1 MASPQTNPTVFE
13 RIEALFHE
21 VSTLPAGEQ
30 EAALRAARLD
40 APEIAEMVVQLLKAD
55 QEVLSRIEQQP
66 EPRSDRTDENIPDRI
81 GDYRLVEL
89 LGSGGMGSVYRA
101 RRETKEDVSRTIGAD
116 VVALKVLFVASI
128 SASGVPTFLAERD
141 ALARLSHSGIA
152 RLLDAG
158 ITDDGLTW
166 VAMELVQGI
175 RLDTYAKE
183 SSSADELLGV
193 LVELCD
199 AVAYMHRH
207 LMLHGDIK
215 PSNVMVTVEKH
226 AKLLDFGTAQ
236 MLSTESELQGTDET
250 TLRPITMRYASPENL
265 KGERLSTASDVYSL
279 GITLY
284 RILAGSLP
292 AKLLDDD
299 FAGHYEELRSGTVK
313 PPCSPQL
320 LTRLKISPALADDLN
335 AIVRKAIRYQP
346 AERYS
351 GAGAMAED
359 LRAAR
364 VRGLVRARSGD
375 SLYWLS
381 VVYRRNRLAL
391 SAAIAA
397 FVVILA
403 GLCVSTYQGSVARA
417 AQQVAARRVQAERR
431 LAHFLLFDFF
441 DQLREQ
447 PGSIDAEKL
456 AATEAL
462 RSLNELTEADH
473 DPELLI
479 DSADG
484 YTRLGKLL
492 GSPYEEDL
500 GDVPG
505 GRKALMQ
512 AFDIAQELVQANP
525 QNRHYQQSLADARTG
540 LAQTYMGEGK
550 FPEARDWITPA
561 AETMNALASAPGSN
575 AETMLDAA
583 SIFNTYGDVYGQEA
597 NLAVHDGPR
606 SIALYRQSQSFYR
619 QGIARDPKCYACR
632 SGAAVE
638 SWKLGMLHRDVDSK
652 QALAYYQEALQA
664 IESLPP
670 NELQK
675 PLAVRRHIFIRM
687 RLAETE
693 ATLGDPSSAVK
704 LNEGARKDA
713 LDLVAKSPQDLR
725 ARRDLADLDS
735 FLTDNYLAIQKPQE
749 ALMIAR
755 EYHATEEAIAS
766 LSPSS
771 QLWLHMRFDSEFLEA
786 KALRAAGH
794 AGEAELTLTRALQD
808 AIAAGQKPDA
818 PGNVLLTAARHLSEA
833 HRSPALAAQFMERE
847 MKDNA
852 EPDGE
857 EIMELAQSESD
868 AGNREAARKAMA
880 SAAAYLT
887 AHPHC
892 SGHDTYLHQLRALE
906 HR

>member
-1 MASPQTNPTVFE
+1 M
-13 RIEALFHE
+13 EALFHE
-21 VSTLPAGEQ
+21 VCGLPEGERQ
-30 EAALRAARLD
+30 AALRAARLD
-40 APEIAEMVVQLLKAD
+40 APEIAEMVLQLLKAD
-55 QEVLSRIEQQP
+55 QEVLSRLEQQP
-66 EPRSDRTDENIPDRI
+66 KPVADRSHENIPDRI

-101 RRETKEDVSRTIGAD
+101 KRETKEDVSRTVGAD
-116 VVALKVLFVASI
+116 EVALKLLFVASV
-128 SASGVPTFLAERD
+128 SASGVPNFLAERN

-152 RLLDAG
+152 RLLNAG

-166 VAMELVQGI
+166 VAMELVHGI

-183 SSSADELLGV
+183 CASADELLGV

-236 MLSTESELQGTDET
+236 ILSAESDLQGTNET
-250 TLRPITMRYASPENL
+250 GLRSITMRYASPENL
-265 KGERLSTASDVYSL
+265 QGQRLSTASDVYSL

-299 FAGHYEELRSGTVK
+299 FAGHYEELRSGTLK

-320 LTRLKISPALADDLN
+320 STGLKISPALADDVN

-351 GAGAMAED
+351 SAGAMADD

-364 VRGLVRARSGD
+364 ARGLVRARSGD
-375 SLYWLS
+375 SLYRLS
-381 VVYRRNRLAL
+381 VFYRRNRLAL

-397 FVVILA
+397 FAVILV
-403 GLCVSTYQGSVARA
+403 GLGISTYQGAVARA

-462 RSLNELTEADH
+462 RSLNEMTAADH
-473 DPELLI
+473 DPQLLI

-512 AFDIAQELVQANP
+512 AFALAQGLVQANP
-525 QNRHYQQSLADARTG
+525 HNRHYQQSLADARTG

-561 AETMNALASAPGSN
+561 AATMSALASAPGSN
-575 AETMLDAA
+575 AETLLDAA

-606 SIALYRQSQSFYR
+606 SIALYRQAQAFYE
-619 QGIARDPKCYACR
+619 QGIARDPKCYACL

-652 QALAYYQEALQA
+652 QALAYYQKALHA
-664 IESLPP
+664 IESLPAD
-670 NELQK
+670 ELRK

-704 LNEGARKDA
+704 LNEEARKDS

-735 FLTDNYLAIQKPQE
+735 FLTDDYLAVQEPQK
-749 ALMIAR
+749 ALTIAR
-755 EYHATEEAIAS
+755 EYHATEEAIAR

-794 AGEAELTLTRALQD
+794 AGEAELILTRALQD

-880 SAAAYLT
+880 EAAAYLT

-892 SGHDTYLHQLRALE
+892 PDHDAYLRQLQGLQRL
-906 HR
+906 